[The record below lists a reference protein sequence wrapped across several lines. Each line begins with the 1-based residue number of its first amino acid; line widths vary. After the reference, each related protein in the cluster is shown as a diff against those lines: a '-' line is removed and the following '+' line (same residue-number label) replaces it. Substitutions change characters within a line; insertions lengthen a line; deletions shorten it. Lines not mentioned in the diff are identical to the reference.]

1 MLHKGPGFCPDCG
14 ERVSPFA
21 AGCAICGAELDPQ
34 RWQRPPSLRERV
46 RRRVQRPAPL
56 RPIQRSRKSTPR

>member
-14 ERVSPFA
+14 DRVSPFA

-34 RWQRPPSLRERV
+34 RWQRPPTLR
-46 RRRVQRPAPL
+46 
-56 RPIQRSRKSTPR
+56 